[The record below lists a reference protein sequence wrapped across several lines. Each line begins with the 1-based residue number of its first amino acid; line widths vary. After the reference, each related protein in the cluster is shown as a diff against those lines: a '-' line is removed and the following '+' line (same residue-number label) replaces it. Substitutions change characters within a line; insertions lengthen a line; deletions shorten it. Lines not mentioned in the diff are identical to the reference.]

1 LPRVVRVIADDR
13 EKPSGVPDVLVS
25 MEVKVEYHMLTVGDY
40 VISRECAIE
49 RKDSRDFLNSLFQG
63 RLFDQAYRLSEAY
76 RIPVMI
82 VEGDLQ
88 QAIESLG
95 NPKAVWGALATLSFG
110 YGLHVFYTHHPSQ
123 TADLIYTL
131 ARRGQFLKPSGPV
144 VFAKPK
150 GKTLPEAQLGVV
162 SSLPGVGEKF
172 ADRILCRFGTV
183 RRVFTAS
190 AAELST
196 VRGFGRVRAS
206 KVASFLESPYNPKTR
221 LASQVRLDE
230 EEPSSVD
237 SEPV

>member
-1 LPRVVRVIADDR
+1 VIVDDR
-13 EKPSGVPDVLVS
+13 ERPSGVPDMLAS
-25 MEVKVEYHMLTVGDY
+25 MGVKVEYHVLTVGDY

-82 VEGDLQ
+82 AEGEVQ
-88 QAIESLG
+88 QAIESLS

-150 GKTLPEAQLGVV
+150 GKTLVEVQLGVV
-162 SSLPGVGEKF
+162 SSLPGVGKKF

-183 RRVFTAS
+183 RRVFAAS

-196 VRGFGRVRAS
+196 VQGFGRVRAS
-206 KVASFLESPYNPKTR
+206 RVASFLESPYNPKTK
-221 LASQVRLDE
+221 LASQIRLDE
-230 EEPSSVD
+230 DESSNMD
-237 SEPV
+237 SEPF